1 MANKNKNIVG
11 PSAGQAQSHLHFQPP
26 LRLHS
31 TSGHPLPSAPNE
43 SALCQICQDQNTKVK
58 KHGAGR
64 RAQGVGG
71 IYGAMTKDPAFETG
85 DDWWDD
91 WGCVY
96 INIYIVCGCEYVWID
111 RRERWCKRRLW
122 FGCLTLFRACS
133 KFPKA
138 SEPKATM
145 VSMPSFDIQQKTT
158 THSRIIPNQGD
169 KKD

>member
-1 MANKNKNIVG
+1 MQARHKVICIFSHPCGSTAPVG
-11 PSAGQAQSHLHFQPP
+11 TRCHRLPTSPPSARSARTKTPRWRNMAQGAGHKVWVGFMVPWPRTQL
-26 LRLHS
+26 LRLGM
-31 TSGHPLPSAPNE
+31 TGGM
-43 SALCQICQDQNTKVK
+43 T
-58 KHGAGR
+58 
-64 RAQGVGG
+64 GV
-71 IYGAMTKDPAFETG
+71 
-85 DDWWDD
+85 
-91 WGCVY
+91 CVY
-96 INIYIVCGCEYVWID
+96 KYIYIVCGCEYVWID